1 MTSAIADS
9 ESYCLIEAPPI
20 LGPIPEPS
28 ARRRSQSSPKLAPNH
43 SPTPSYSSS
52 SGSSQHNFNRYPST
66 SQLPI
71 GVANSP
77 GYVHLH
83 SSGNSSNAHCVSRTS
98 SFTPLQTGVTLSMAT
113 LAPIRRDVHPEV
125 REETATRSTLPPL
138 SSSTRTRSH
147 SNAIPTSMK
156 QFHLPTGMVHRS
168 QSHAQL
174 RNGDS
179 VPSTMLSSH
188 DLQTSKGSSL
198 LPVSGGAGVAPRL
211 AKKSVVSPPLS
222 RTHSSTPSVSV
233 PALGSRACHSRQ
245 TSDILDRL
253 ESRVPSLSSSFSRNA
268 VYFDSEDIS
277 EKLDELLLLAK
288 EEVENRVIEEDE
300 DTVAEGEEW
309 VDIVKGHSRGEGSIS
324 QPIPPNTPANG
335 YFDSTLSV
343 AESQGASAT
352 SGGFNGAGFY
362 VSPEAGSSQVYLGS
376 NPVSQNQSIE
386 HLSGMH
392 LYITQ
397 DGVLPPSPA
406 PPSIDADTT
415 IGEVL
420 PIVDSVPQEKI
431 TEASPEANMHVA
443 LPKDAPTTLEPI
455 EDEEMMEEALALA
468 RELAV
473 EDRMTWGVRA
483 SLEVFDDCWS
493 EFEDEEMGVGVCT
506 DGVPRMSVGP
516 GPYSSLGTRNADVS
530 DDREGHVKFRL
541 GGEDGH
547 DIRGGGLAPPSLSR
561 WSLTSSI
568 DEEKRMSLE
577 ERPKK
582 KRRSFVPFI
591 VSSDKD
597 KEPKDDGHK
606 EGTVGKKRNRLAS
619 FISRLST
626 VGLGGSGSNTPSL
639 RTPPLPML
647 SPSSSSNALPG
658 LFSVPLPSKR
668 ESPSFLA
675 LTPDFSPS
683 RSSSPTALSDLPQ
696 IQRQPRVTIIAD
708 DDCSISSPSSSRLI
722 LTSFISTAN
731 DSPLPTSRP
740 PTPPTQTISMPP
752 MNSRRP
758 IPLGI
763 VIPPLPTHPPPELP
777 TVVPLGKAASEGL
790 INPIPHTLMSRP
802 RSNST
807 TDSFG
812 RHVTFT
818 SSLTTPPSA
827 SPRMEQ
833 ATMTLPSTLRRS
845 VLAKSASASVL
856 GLHQQVK
863 PIVSPNL
870 AAGAGYDDGLVPPTP
885 TSIIST
891 EEYGE
896 PHRREDFYDDV
907 YGLQPKRLRLR
918 AMSSLGS
925 LPLHGIVNPGPPRTK
940 GGIKGFV
947 GRLTGRGKNPVKVN
961 QVHLPPSSFGTES
974 LNHRSVYDSELP
986 TPVATDS
993 RKTSPKHSP
1002 SPSFSNRA
1010 GGGNA
1015 AGAVGGSGILS
1026 GFKLYL
1032 EKTPLRQS

>member
-1 MTSAIADS
+1 M
-9 ESYCLIEAPPI
+9 
-20 LGPIPEPS
+20 
-28 ARRRSQSSPKLAPNH
+28 
-43 SPTPSYSSS
+43 
-52 SGSSQHNFNRYPST
+52 
-66 SQLPI
+66 
-71 GVANSP
+71 
-77 GYVHLH
+77 
-83 SSGNSSNAHCVSRTS
+83 
-98 SFTPLQTGVTLSMAT
+98 
-113 LAPIRRDVHPEV
+113 APIRREVHPEV
-125 REETATRSTLPPL
+125 REETATRSILPPL
-138 SSSTRTRSH
+138 SSSMRTRSH
-147 SNAIPTSMK
+147 SNAVPTSMK

-179 VPSTMLSSH
+179 VPSTIFSSN
-188 DLQTSKGSSL
+188 DLQTSKGPISFL
-198 LPVSGGAGVAPRL
+198 LPGTGVTPRL

-222 RTHSSTPSVSV
+222 RTHSNTPSVSFPSREV
-233 PALGSRACHSRQ
+233 GDPLGSRPYQISLSHSRQ
-245 TSDILDRL
+245 TSEILDRL

-268 VYFDSEDIS
+268 VYIDSA
-277 EKLDELLLLAK
+277 KLDELLLLAK
-288 EEVENRVIEEDE
+288 EEMENRVVEEDE
-300 DTVAEGEEW
+300 DTVADGEEW
-309 VDIVKGHSRGEGSIS
+309 IDMVKGHSRGEGSIS
-324 QPIPPNTPANG
+324 QLIPPNSPAIG
-335 YFDSTLSV
+335 FFGSAISV
-343 AESQGASAT
+343 AASAT
-352 SGGFNGAGFY
+352 SGGLNGAGLY
-362 VSPEAGSSQVYLGS
+362 ASPEAGSSQVYLGS
-376 NPVSQNQSIE
+376 NPASQNQSIE
-386 HLSGMH
+386 RLSGMH

-397 DGVLPPSPA
+397 DVVQLPPSPA
-406 PPSIDADTT
+406 PPSVDPDTT

-420 PIVDSVPQEKI
+420 PIVDSVPQEEI
-431 TEASPEANMHVA
+431 TEALPEANMHVP
-443 LPKDAPTTLEPI
+443 LPKDTPMTLEPI
-455 EDEEMMEEALALA
+455 EDEEIMEEALALA

-506 DGVPRMSVGP
+506 VAVVPKMCVGP
-516 GPYSSLGTRNADVS
+516 GPYTTFPSSCTRNPDVPNAQ
-530 DDREGHVKFRL
+530 EGHVKFRL

-547 DIRGGGLAPPSLSR
+547 DIRGGGLAPPSISR

-568 DEEKRMSLE
+568 DEEKRTSLE
-577 ERPKK
+577 GRPKK

-606 EGTVGKKRNRLAS
+606 EGTTGKKRNRLAS

-639 RTPPLPML
+639 RSPPLPML
-647 SPSSSSNALPG
+647 SASSSSNALPS
-658 LFSVPLPSKR
+658 LFSASVPSKR

-675 LTPDFSPS
+675 LTPDVSPS
-683 RSSSPTALSDLPQ
+683 RSSSPTALSGLPQ
-696 IQRQPRVTIIAD
+696 IQRQPRVTIVAD
-708 DDCSISSPSSSRLI
+708 DDCSISSPSSSRLV
-722 LTSFISTAN
+722 LTSFISTSN
-731 DSPLPTSRP
+731 DSPPPTSRP
-740 PTPPTQTISMPP
+740 PTPPQATPL

-777 TVVPLGKAASEGL
+777 TMVPLGKAASEGL
-790 INPIPHTLMSRP
+790 ITNPRMLMSRP

-818 SSLTTPPSA
+818 SSLTTPPSS

-833 ATMTLPSTLRRS
+833 ATLPSTLRRS

-856 GLHQQVK
+856 GLHLK
-863 PIVSPNL
+863 PSVPAN

-947 GRLTGRGKNPVKVN
+947 GRLTGRGKNIVKVN
-961 QVHLPPSSFGTES
+961 QVHLPPSSFGTEY
-974 LNHRSVYDSELP
+974 LNHRSVYDPELS
-986 TPVATDS
+986 TPIATDS

-1002 SPSFSNRA
+1002 SPSFTNRA

-1015 AGAVGGSGILS
+1015 AGAVAGSGLLS